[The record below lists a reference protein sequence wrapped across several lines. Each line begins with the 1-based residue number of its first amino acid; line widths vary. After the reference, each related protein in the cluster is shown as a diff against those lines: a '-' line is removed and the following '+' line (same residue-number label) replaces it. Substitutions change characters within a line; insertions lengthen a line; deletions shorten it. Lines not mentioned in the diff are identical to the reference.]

1 MNERRPPVPRLSR
14 PGLVTLAALL
24 SLLAGCGRPAAPPPP
39 PADWQPRLETWRSER
54 EAGLKRPNGWL
65 SLVGLW
71 WLQPGETPFGSDP
84 SLPIALPPG
93 SAPERAGTLVLEGD
107 TVTLRPAPGA
117 AVAVNGTPATD
128 GMTLAPDASGKPD
141 VVTVGRVSFT
151 VIRRGSKV
159 GVRAKDPESPALAQ
173 FHGLAWYPPDPAWRI
188 PARFER
194 AAEPKQVTV
203 PSAGGVEQPMWALGV
218 AHFTLDGRERTLISL
233 GGSPDDKE
241 LFFVFKDRTTG
252 EETYGAGRFLDADAP
267 GPDGGFVLDF
277 NTAYNPP
284 CAFTPFATCPLP
296 PKENALDVAVRAGE
310 KKYAGGH

>member
-1 MNERRPPVPRLSR
+1 MNHRRRTISFPSR
-14 PGLVTLAALL
+14 AALAPL
-24 SLLAGCGRPAAPPPP
+24 VAAFLVATGCGGPAAPPPP
-39 PADWQPRLETWRSER
+39 PADWQPALESWRAER

-84 SLPIALPPG
+84 SLPIALSAG
-93 SAPERAGTLVLEGD
+93 SGPERAGSLVVAGD
-107 TVTLRPAPGA
+107 TVTLWPAPGA
-117 AVAVNGTPATD
+117 GVAVNGAPATD
-128 GMTLAPDASGKPD
+128 GMTLAPDATGKPD

-159 GVRAKDPESPALAQ
+159 GVRAKDPDSPALAR
-173 FHGLAWYPPDPAWRI
+173 FHGLAWYPPDPVWRI

-203 PSAGGVEQPMWALGV
+203 PSAGGVEQPMWAIGV
-218 AHFTLDGRERTLISL
+218 AHFTLDGRDRTLISL
-233 GGSPDDKE
+233 GGSPDDEE
-241 LFFVFKDRTTG
+241 LFFVFKDRTSG

-277 NTAYNPP
+277 NRAYNPP

-310 KKYAGGH
+310 KKVAGGH

>member
-1 MNERRPPVPRLSR
+1 MNDRRPTLSCLYR
-14 PGLVTLAALL
+14 PGLASLAALL
-24 SLLAGCGRPAAPPPP
+24 GLVAGCSGPAAPPTP
-39 PADWQPRLETWRSER
+39 PADWQPSLATWRSER

-84 SLPIALPPG
+84 SLPIALPAG
-93 SAPERAGTLVLEGD
+93 SAPERAGALVLEGD
-107 TVTLRPAPGA
+107 AVTLRVAPDA
-117 AVAVNGTPATD
+117 VVAVNGSPARD
-128 GMTLAPDASGKPD
+128 GMTLAPDATGKPD

-151 VIRRGSKV
+151 VIRRGDRL
-159 GVRAKDPESPALAQ
+159 GVRAKDPENPGLAQ
-173 FHGLAWYPPDPAWRI
+173 FRGLSWYAPDPAWRI

-194 AAEPKQVTV
+194 AAAPKQITV

-218 AHFTLDGRERTLISL
+218 ARFSIDGREHALIPL
-233 GGSPDDKE
+233 GGSPDDEE

-267 GPDGGFVLDF
+267 GPDGRFVLDF
-277 NTAYNPP
+277 NRAYSPP

-310 KKYAGGH
+310 RKYAGGH